1 MALHLARRNTLL
13 SIAGESQQ
21 LAAAKKVAA
30 EGLSVRQT
38 EAMASRLQKQRG
50 GVRDR
55 SRGDG
60 VDYRAEAEQRLT
72 EALGRV
78 VRISGG
84 SRGKIT
90 LEFCSADDREALM
103 EALLKLYR

>member
-1 MALHLARRNTLL
+1 M
-13 SIAGESQQ
+13 
-21 LAAAKKVAA
+21 
-30 EGLSVRQT
+30 
-38 EAMASRLQKQRG
+38 
-50 GVRDR
+50 
-55 SRGDG
+55 
-60 VDYRAEAEQRLT
+60 DYRAEAEQRLT